1 MVDKK
6 KFDADIVSLSQR
18 MLFDILILLK
28 KYKDNFVL
36 VGGWCPYFLLQK
48 YMPDGVDFTH
58 IGSIDIDFAI
68 DRDKINDLAKLYKEL
83 EEILIDNEYEI
94 KRNSNNKL
102 IHHRFERKAQNSF
115 VHIDFLVSENSGL
128 KEQAVGNEAQDLFAK
143 CRGIDLAFQ
152 NNEKFELFGRTLDN
166 KEVKTDIKI
175 AGAVALIGMKAI
187 ALKIEPSRIK
197 DSYDIYSILKFY
209 KQGVI
214 SIIEELKPFLKDK
227 NEIITE
233 ALVNL
238 SELYSRT
245 TSTGSLHLA
254 NFLEP
259 DNVNSTDW
267 NFYCRDAYELVQQ
280 LLSGIS

>member
-1 MVDKK
+1 MVDIK
-6 KFDADIVSLSQR
+6 KFDTDIVSISQR
-18 MLFDILILLK
+18 MFFDILILLN

-48 YMPDGVDFTH
+48 YMPHDVEFTH

-68 DRDKINDLAKLYKEL
+68 DHHKISDLAKLYKEL
-83 EEILIDNEYEI
+83 EEILINNGYKI
-94 KRNSNNKL
+94 KTNSNNKL
-102 IHHRFERKAQNSF
+102 IRHRFERKVQNTF
-115 VHIDFLVSENSGL
+115 IHIDFLVSENSDS
-128 KEQAVGNEAQDLFAK
+128 KERAVDNEEKDLFAK

-152 NNEKFELFGRTLDN
+152 NNEKFELVGITLDN

-187 ALKIEPSRIK
+187 ALRMEPSRIK

-209 KQGVI
+209 KHGVI
-214 SIIEELKPFLKDK
+214 SIIEELKPFLKVK
-227 NEIITE
+227 NELITE
-233 ALVNL
+233 ALDSL

-259 DNVNSTDW
+259 DNADSTDW
-267 NFYCRDAYELVQQ
+267 NFYCRDAYQLVQQ